1 MKATEEAQGEWLA
14 KVFNKET
21 GHGIQEGT
29 EGTSQ

>member
-1 MKATEEAQGEWLA
+1 MKAAEEAQWLA
-14 KVFNKET
+14 KVFNNET